1 MFEHQHI
8 VTTPLF
14 LLFVAFS
21 FLLSVVY
28 YWGRRENRR
37 VFLAAF
43 NDLVDVVRPD
53 DQRFTNIGGLVGYH
67 AQLTIDQKNR
77 PFSKVEATITLLPRH
92 SLLYMPISL
101 MIMRFD
107 RLFITLHQR
116 GTMAGEGHLIEKRY
130 AGFRAPKIT
139 NAHRLEKLEI
149 QWGRHAFLV
158 YFEQVKMR
166 DQLLAFVRRQPD
178 PGIIRHIAL
187 VAGQRKCFL
196 FMIPKKGQVKNNLEP
211 VYRWLGSLAKTG

>member
-1 MFEHQHI
+1 MFKYQHI

-21 FLLSVVY
+21 FTLSVVY
-28 YWGRRENRR
+28 YWGRRENKR

-43 NDLVDVVRPD
+43 NDLIDVIRPD
-53 DQRFTNIGGLVGYH
+53 DQSFTNIGGLVGYH
-67 AQLTIDQKNR
+67 ANLLIHRKDR

-116 GTMAGEGHLIEKRY
+116 AALYGEGHLIEKRY
-130 AGFRAPKIT
+130 AGFRGPKIT
-139 NAHRLEKLEI
+139 NAPQMEKMEI
-149 QWGRHAFLV
+149 KWGEYDFLL
-158 YFEQVKMR
+158 YFEQAKLR
-166 DQLLAFVRRQPD
+166 DRFLSFVHKQPD
-178 PGIIRHIAL
+178 PGILRHIAI
-187 VAGQRKCFL
+187 VAKQRKCFL
-196 FMIPKKGQVKNNLEP
+196 FMIPKKNQVKDNLTP
-211 VYRWLGSLAKTG
+211 VYRWLCSLAN